1 MKSSQNSFENSQTPD
16 TKPDGNSVGAQ
27 RGGSAVKQGLRGSS
41 VRTDA
46 RGRDEF
52 HGRGESASF
61 DQGRAEQSG
70 RHYGRSGTETPG
82 PGYGRGPL
90 QPKPA
95 RNSSV
100 DYEDDEDDK
109 NEEDLDEEP

>member
-1 MKSSQNSFENSQTPD
+1 MKSNQNSLENYPAPNTE
-16 TKPDGNSVGAQ
+16 TKGNSIGAQ

-52 HGRGESASF
+52 HGRGESAIF

-100 DYEDDEDDK
+100 NYEDDET
-109 NEEDLDEEP
+109 EEDLDEES